1 MDKQVTQAITTLVG
15 IEKSVQ
21 LTANYFLLLGDSY
34 VALEKYAEANTVFI
48 EGLALEPKNYF
59 LNVKYISVLEF
70 LGDYKGALQQT
81 RKLHQYYDSNIDIT
95 TSLIYFEA
103 KNKNFKEAK
112 RLLEKI
118 KGQKNNNKLLDVIA
132 GEVYQEEKDYPQ
144 AIEHFSAAY
153 EEEPTEL
160 NLLNLARV
168 LKFDKQNKQAER
180 LLESYLDKHTN
191 NSKIRFL
198 LAELYSPADRKKKVV
213 QYQALSITMPNN
225 AIVLNNLAWN
235 QFKLKQTAQALINI
249 EKAYQL
255 QPDNLAI
262 QESYGVI
269 LIANNKLDQGIT
281 ILEQA
286 IVSGSTDPI
295 AQESL
300 TKAKALHNK

>member
-1 MDKQVTQAITTLVG
+1 
-15 IEKSVQ
+15 
-21 LTANYFLLLGDSY
+21 
-34 VALEKYAEANTVFI
+34 
-48 EGLALEPKNYF
+48 
-59 LNVKYISVLEF
+59 
-70 LGDYKGALQQT
+70 
-81 RKLHQYYDSNIDIT
+81 
-95 TSLIYFEA
+95 
-103 KNKNFKEAK
+103 
-112 RLLEKI
+112 
-118 KGQKNNNKLLDVIA
+118 
-132 GEVYQEEKDYPQ
+132 
-144 AIEHFSAAY
+144 
-153 EEEPTEL
+153 
-160 NLLNLARV
+160 
-168 LKFDKQNKQAER
+168 
-180 LLESYLDKHTN
+180 
-191 NSKIRFL
+191 
-198 LAELYSPADRKKKVV
+198 
-213 QYQALSITMPNN
+213 MPNN